1 MKIRD
6 LDFGPIGVVG
16 HQGQL
21 LLQPD
26 PALMLVFDVEATK
39 DVSGARGAGAA
50 DDDVKASGGHGRGA
64 MGTGWTSPPDALNVA
79 PSVVV
84 VGLQE
89 ERFTIRHT

>member
-1 MKIRD
+1 
-6 LDFGPIGVVG
+6 
-16 HQGQL
+16 
-21 LLQPD
+21 
-26 PALMLVFDVEATK
+26 
-39 DVSGARGAGAA
+39 
-50 DDDVKASGGHGRGA
+50 